1 MASENPK
8 KPWYKKWWAITLFIL
23 IILGFVGSF
32 FEDNNAN
39 SINQQGKTLNEYSV
53 NELKDECVSLCL
65 GGDNTPYMKVECEN
79 YCNQLYYY
87 GGKDSLIKEIND
99 SLTSKFN
106 DKNSQ
111 IISIVGSSKIQTINN
126 LNEIISM
133 ELTGSSNQ
141 ISVTKE
147 TKILSIKIVGSNNI
161 INLCKIHS
169 PKIEDIGSYN
179 LINYLDC

>member
-1 MASENPK
+1 
-8 KPWYKKWWAITLFIL
+8 
-23 IILGFVGSF
+23 
-32 FEDNNAN
+32 
-39 SINQQGKTLNEYSV
+39 
-53 NELKDECVSLCL
+53 
-65 GGDNTPYMKVECEN
+65 MKVECEN

-147 TKILSIKIVGSNNI
+147 TKILSIKIVR
-161 INLCKIHS
+161 KQQ
-169 PKIEDIGSYN
+169 YN
-179 LINYLDC
+179 KFV